1 MIFKDVVDKSNFD
14 DVYNC
19 LVKNHEKVN
28 TVGIDRVK
36 RGYEDIKFLSYK
48 ENEDGFIIVIELVEE
63 DGEKYYNVSGLK
75 SDEDALYS
83 LMFTDWEEWLG
94 FEVDEQLIN
103 TMNFSEITAHCFW
116 EMTWRGWTKEE
127 RENNLAIQEKEQE
140 KGKEIQESITELKL
154 KNKLIE
160 DCMLEDL
167 IIQYKHAETDRLK
180 IDIEVA
186 IEGLIKSSLIA
197 EQQAKYIVDNF
208 DDKDILKAIK
218 KHWNLII

>member
-1 MIFKDVVDKSNFD
+1 MIFKDVVEKSNFD
-14 DVYNC
+14 DIYNY
-19 LVKNHEKVN
+19 LVKIDEKVK

-48 ENEDGFIIVIELVEE
+48 ENEDGFTIVIELVEE
-63 DGEKYYNVSGLK
+63 DGEKYYNVSGVK
-75 SDEDALYS
+75 SDEGVLYS
-83 LMFTDWEEWLG
+83 LMYTDWEEWLG

-127 RENNLAIQEKEQE
+127 CEYNLAIQEK
-140 KGKEIQESITELKL
+140 GKEIKESINELKL

-160 DCMLEDL
+160 DSVLED
-167 IIQYKHAETDRLK
+167 IITQYKHAEADRLK

-186 IEGLIKSSLIA
+186 IEELIESSLIA
-197 EQQAKYIVDNF
+197 EEQAKCILDNF
-208 DDKDILKAIK
+208 DDEDILKAIK
-218 KHWNLII
+218 KHWNLIIQKS

>member
-14 DVYNC
+14 DVYNY
-19 LVKNHEKVN
+19 LVKNDAKVK

-48 ENEDGFIIVIELVEE
+48 ENEDGFTIVIDLVGE
-63 DGEKYYNVSGLK
+63 DEEKYYNVSGLK
-75 SDEDALYS
+75 SDEGILYS
-83 LMFTDWEEWLG
+83 LMYTDWEEWLG
-94 FEVDEQLIN
+94 FEVDEELIN

-127 RENNLAIQEKEQE
+127 LEYNLAIQE
-140 KGKEIQESITELKL
+140 KGKEIQESINELKL

-160 DCMLEDL
+160 DSVLEDI

-186 IEGLIKSSLIA
+186 IEELIESSLIA

-208 DDKDILKAIK
+208 DDEDILKAIK
-218 KHWNLII
+218 KHWNFII

>member
-14 DVYNC
+14 DVYNY
-19 LVKNHEKVN
+19 LVKNDAKVK

-48 ENEDGFIIVIELVEE
+48 DNEDGFTIVIELVEE

-75 SDEDALYS
+75 SDEDVFYS
-83 LMFTDWEEWLG
+83 LMYTDWEEWLG

-103 TMNFSEITAHCFW
+103 TMNFSKITAHCFW

-127 RENNLAIQEKEQE
+127 LEYNLAIQE
-140 KGKEIQESITELKL
+140 KGKEIQESINELKL

-160 DCMLEDL
+160 DNVLEDI
-167 IIQYKHAETDRLK
+167 IIQYKHAETDKLK

-186 IEGLIKSSLIA
+186 IEELIESSLIA
-197 EQQAKYIVDNF
+197 EQQAKYIVENF
-208 DDKDILKAIK
+208 DDEDILEAIK

>member
-1 MIFKDVVDKSNFD
+1 MIFKDVVDKSNFNY
-14 DVYNC
+14 VYNC
-19 LVKNHEKVN
+19 LLKNDEKIK

-48 ENEDGFIIVIELVEE
+48 ENNDGFTIVIELVE
-63 DGEKYYNVSGLK
+63 DGGEKYYNVSGLK
-75 SDEDALYS
+75 SYEGVLYS

-103 TMNFSEITAHCFW
+103 SMNFSEITAHCFW

-127 RENNLAIQEKEQE
+127 LQYNLAIQE
-140 KGKEIQESITELKL
+140 KGKEIQESITQLKL

-167 IIQYKHAETDRLK
+167 IIQYKHSETDRLK

-186 IEGLIKSSLIA
+186 IEDLIESSLIA
-197 EQQAKYIVDNF
+197 AQQAKYIVDNF
-208 DDKDILKAIK
+208 DDEGILKAIK